1 MHYMTVTSR
10 ISIKCSLFSFCSRK
24 SITWT
29 ILRNTQ
35 KYNFIHVNTQELY
48 IPGLDIFTYSGTA
61 QQQRVSNQCAKCYS
75 LCTVARPLE
84 LHFPPFECTHA
95 MRNSWDHACI
105 FFKHELEKYAQCP
118 LPLRN
123 AKLWCESSCSLVYTF
138 GPPLHTYEVSLYST
152 NPTSQSSL
160 AQHYLTGYLSLPP
173 LSMVLF
179 VYINGPSLLSTQ
191 WQLAVVQ
198 YRRRHVVQS
207 QKVCKHM

>member
-1 MHYMTVTSR
+1 VIYS
-10 ISIKCSLFSFCSRK
+10 
-24 SITWT
+24 
-29 ILRNTQ
+29 
-35 KYNFIHVNTQELY
+35 FIHVNTQELY
-48 IPGLDIFTYSGTA
+48 IYTWLRYIYSYIVVQHNCKGFPISVQSATP
-61 QQQRVSNQCAKCYS
+61 
-75 LCTVARPLE
+75 VARPLE